1 MLSELQRVLVQALRT
16 PDPRGWLQAYV
27 LQPDCTLSA
36 TERTMVAALPDDG
49 LRLTRLIVRKLRM
62 QRLLQADGDANRL
75 CTQEPARFAK
85 QFAAYDAAVPLQ
97 SIFPSDEAKAFRS
110 WLAAAR
116 ARGEIE

>member
-1 MLSELQRVLVQALRT
+1 MLNELQHALVQALRT
-16 PDPRGWLQAYV
+16 PDPRGWLQTYV
-27 LQPDCTLSA
+27 AQPDCPLSA
-36 TERTMVAALPDDG
+36 AERSMVAALPDDG

-85 QFAAYDAAVPLQ
+85 QFAAYDAAVALQ

-116 ARGEIE
+116 ERGEIE